1 MQGLLVSVSSASC
14 SCSSSSICFI
24 MESKRPFRMVI
35 VGGGVA
41 GLTLALM
48 LERFDIDYI
57 LLESHEQIAPAVGA
71 SIAIVPYG
79 FLILDQLGCFEA
91 VQEAAYPGGWID
103 GLEVRTAEGKS
114 LIRTAEMNGHFMR
127 R

>member
-1 MQGLLVSVSSASC
+1 MQGLPVAGACPLRFSF
-14 SCSSSSICFI
+14 IPIFI
-24 MESKRPFRMVI
+24 MEAKHPFRIVI

-57 LLESHEQIAPAVGA
+57 LLESHDQIAPPVGA

-91 VQEAAYPGGWID
+91 VQDASHPGGWID
-103 GLEVRTAEGKS
+103 GLEVRTREGKS
-114 LIRTAEMNGHFMR
+114 LLRTAEMNGHFQR